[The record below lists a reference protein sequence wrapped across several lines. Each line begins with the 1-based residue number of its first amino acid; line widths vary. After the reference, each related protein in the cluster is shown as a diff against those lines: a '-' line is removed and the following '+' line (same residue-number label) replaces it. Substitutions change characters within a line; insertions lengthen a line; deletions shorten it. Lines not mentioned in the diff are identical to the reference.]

1 MKKHFTMALTLLLVL
16 ALCVGC
22 AAAPAQQAAPAAAPA
37 EAPAAEPAAEAPAA
51 EPAAAA
57 AEPIKIGAILPLS
70 SSAGLNGA
78 KIRSGMEFA
87 AGEINASGGL
97 NGSQIELIF
106 EDIESSNPSLAL
118 SAAEKL
124 INQDKVN
131 IIVGCYGS
139 SASLAVL
146 PVCEEYGVVMLEP
159 VATSAAL
166 TSGSEWIFRISST
179 NSIDAEKLG
188 AYLPGFGFNNIA
200 YLPVDNDWGASVVKS
215 YVPILE
221 GAGATTVLNMPITIG
236 ETNYLSQLTKIEN
249 SGADSIIIT
258 QDIESNATL
267 IRQIVEAGMENFTIL
282 STSGNNASMVY
293 SLVGDAAAGCYFVEY
308 YQEEGMEGGAVSE
321 ANAAFVKAFK
331 AAYPDTPADYFT
343 VQGYSAVNVIKEAVA
358 IAGSAERTAIR
369 DAMREVKYDGLRGLI
384 EFDEFGQSHGDVVL
398 TQLQEGG
405 VVKVID
411 YAK

>member
-1 MKKHFTMALTLLLVL
+1 MKRKLALLLVL
-16 ALCVGC
+16 TMLLTVLVGC
-22 AAAPAQQAAPAAAPA
+22 GAKKGEPVVEG
-37 EAPAAEPAAEAPAA
+37 EAVA
-51 EPAAAA
+51 
-57 AEPIKIGAILPLS
+57 PIKIGAVLPLS

-78 KIRSGMEFA
+78 KIRKGMEFA
-87 AGEINASGGL
+87 AKNINDAGGI
-97 NGSQIELIF
+97 NGAQIELIF
-106 EDIESSNPSLAL
+106 EDIEASDPSLAL

-124 INQDKVN
+124 INQDNVN

-166 TSGSEWIFRISST
+166 TTGSEWIFRISST
-179 NSIDAEKLG
+179 NTIDAERVG
-188 AYLPGFGFNNIA
+188 AYLPKFGFNKIA

-215 YVPILE
+215 YIPVLE
-221 GAGATTVLNMPITIG
+221 GAGAETVLQMPITIG

-267 IRQIVEAGMENFTIL
+267 IRQIVEAGMDDFTIL

-293 SLVGDAAAGCYFVEY
+293 SLIGDAAAGCYFVEY
-308 YQEEGMEGGAVSE
+308 YQEMAMEGAE
-321 ANAAFVKAFK
+321 ASAANKAFATAFE
-331 AAYPDTPADYFT
+331 AAVKDTPADYFV
-343 VQGYSAVNVIKEAVA
+343 VQGYSAVSIIEEAIKS
-358 IAGSAERTAIR
+358 AGSADRTAIR
-369 DAMREVKYDGLRGLI
+369 DAMKTVKWEGPRGVI
-384 EFDEFGQSHGDVVL
+384 EFDEVGQSHGDVVL
-398 TQLQEGG
+398 TQLQAGG

-411 YAK
+411 YMK